1 MIYMKN
7 NKLVQREKHKKRK
20 EHNPKKGNKTRK
32 IVKIITHNLNEII
45 CIYEIV
51 TSVQKYFVIQR
62 VFSTRYNVRTE
73 Y

>member
-7 NKLVQREKHKKRK
+7 NKLVQREKHKNRK

-45 CIYEIV
+45 RIYEIV
-51 TSVQKYFVIQR
+51 TSVSSILLIQGA
-62 VFSTRYNVRTE
+62 FSTMIPYQTV
-73 Y
+73 

>member
-7 NKLVQREKHKKRK
+7 NKLVQREKHKNRK